1 MRRTVNDL
9 EIITQAAA
17 ELGLG
22 PTWVPAVRRTEVS
35 LASGERICGLEWHMG
50 PPEVVF
56 LHGGSQ
62 NAHTWDAVA
71 LLLSRPCVA
80 LDLPG
85 HGRSSWRADGTY
97 DPRVMCDAVAE
108 AIRTLTMRPVML
120 VGMSLGG
127 LTAIALAARYPDLVD
142 RLAVIDV
149 TPASGDRRRLEGI
162 EPSRTSFASIDE
174 MVKDV
179 YRPHTGRSLES
190 FRRGVLA
197 NSRQRPDGTWAWQW
211 DPAKSTSKHRVDWD
225 GVWDD
230 LPRTVAPLLFVRAG
244 SSRVVR
250 DEDLAEVR
258 RLRPDADVVEIPGA
272 VHSVQGSR
280 PRELARELS
289 RHARVRDRTASFPAP
304 VTSPVDGEAFPT
316 GG

>member
-1 MRRTVNDL
+1 MRRTLNDL

-22 PTWVPAVRRTEVS
+22 PTWVPAVRRTELS
-35 LASGERICGLEWHMG
+35 LASGDRICGLEWHMG
-50 PPEVVF
+50 TPEFVF

-71 LLLSRPCVA
+71 LLLGRPCVA

-108 AIRTLTMRPVML
+108 AIRTLTMRPVVL

-127 LTAIALAARYPDLVD
+127 LTAIALAARFPDLVD

-149 TPASGDRRRLEGI
+149 TPAAGDRRRRESI
-162 EPSRTSFASIDE
+162 EPPRTTFASVDE
-174 MVKDV
+174 MVEHV
-179 YRPHTGRSLES
+179 YRPHTGRTLES

-197 NSRQRPDGTWAWQW
+197 NSRQRPDGTWVWQW

-230 LPRTVAPLLFVRAG
+230 LSRTVAPLLFVRAG

-250 DEDLAEVR
+250 DQDLAEVR
-258 RLRPDADVVEIPGA
+258 RLRPDADIVEIPGA

-280 PRELARELS
+280 PRELAREL
-289 RHARVRDRTASFPAP
+289 ARLVRGGDRSVPRAAP
-304 VTSPVDGEAFPT
+304 ITSPDDGQASPN

>member
-1 MRRTVNDL
+1 MRRIVTDL
-9 EIITQAAA
+9 EIVEQAAA

-22 PTWVPAVRRTEVS
+22 ATWVPAVRRTELS
-35 LASGERICGLEWHMG
+35 LAGGERICGLEWHLG
-50 PPEVVF
+50 PPEFVF

-71 LLLSRPCVA
+71 LLLGRPCIA

-85 HGRSSWRADGTY
+85 HGRSTWRADGTY
-97 DPRVMCDAVAE
+97 DPRVMCDAVAD
-108 AIRTLTMRPVML
+108 AVRILTTRAVVL

-127 LTAIALAARYPDLVD
+127 LTAIALAARYPSLVD

-149 TPASGDRRRLEGI
+149 TPAAGDEHRLESLT
-162 EPSRTSFASIDE
+162 PPRTSFESIDE
-174 MVKDV
+174 MVEQV
-179 YRPHTGRSLES
+179 YRPDTGRSLES

-225 GVWDD
+225 GVWGD
-230 LPRTVAPLLFVRAG
+230 LARTTAPMLFVRAG

-258 RLRPDADVVEIPGA
+258 RLRPDADIVVVEGA
-272 VHSVQGSR
+272 GHSVQGSR
-280 PRELARELS
+280 PRELARELEWF
-289 RHARVRDRTASFPAP
+289 ARAGHRTAARPAP
-304 VTSPVDGEAFPT
+304 ITSPAYGEAFPS
-316 GG
+316 GA

>member
-1 MRRTVNDL
+1 MRRTVTDL
-9 EIITQAAA
+9 EIVEQAAR

-22 PTWVPAVRRTEVS
+22 PTWVPAVRRTELS
-35 LASGERICGLEWHMG
+35 LAGGDRICGLEWHMG
-50 PPEVVF
+50 PPEFVF

-71 LLLSRPCVA
+71 LLLGRPCVA

-97 DPRVMCDAVAE
+97 DPRVMCDAVGE
-108 AIRTLTMRPVML
+108 AMRILASRPVVL
-120 VGMSLGG
+120 VGQSLGG
-127 LTAIALAARYPDLVD
+127 LTAIALAARYPGLVE

-149 TPASGDRRRLEGI
+149 TPAAGDKRRLASLR
-162 EPSRTSFASIDE
+162 PPRTSFASIDE
-174 MVKDV
+174 MVEQV
-179 YRPHTGRSLES
+179 YRPQTGRSLES

-197 NSRQRPDGTWAWQW
+197 NSAQRPDGTWAWQW

-230 LPRTVAPLLFVRAG
+230 LSRTTAPLLFVRAG

-258 RLRPDADVVEIPGA
+258 RLRPDADVVVITGA
-272 VHSVQGSR
+272 GHSVQGSR
-280 PRELARELS
+280 PRELARELA
-289 RHARVRDRTASFPAP
+289 HLARVDHRTAAHPP
-304 VTSPVDGEAFPT
+304 QITSPAYGEAFPT